1 MPRIAAD
8 RTLILSNL
16 GFDARGPYLEFND
29 VFGKTQHRMPIL
41 GRTFS
46 LRRLPHRYCTGSFDL
61 ISYRSAACELS
72 AELLLNPDQKDMNM
86 CPHCQELT
94 GFDPAFYNAST
105 ISPQQRAYN
114 KTPHFVYMA
123 YFSPQH
129 LKVGISSETRGIDRL
144 LEQGAR
150 VCAILKRFENADDAR
165 SLEADLCARADTFES
180 MRLSA
185 KVKLLSEYFNPH
197 EAIES
202 LKRRCALLGIEPE
215 GGYLDLTPYYFG
227 EGVACARAGA
237 RRRTR
242 RRHRRP
248 LHRSGRRRHRLR
260 AERQR
265 VRRAGEVVGI
275 LRDRDH
281 RGGDA
286 RRIRT
291 AADGALVS
299 GT

>member
-46 LRRLPHRYCTGSFDL
+46 LRLLPHRYCTGSFDL

-202 LKRRCALLGIEPE
+202 LKRRCALLGIEPD

-227 EGVACARAGA
+227 EGVAC
-237 RRRTR
+237 
-242 RRHRRP
+242 P
-248 LHRSGRRRHRLR
+248 
-260 AERQR
+260 
-265 VRRAGEVVGI
+265 
-275 LRDRDH
+275 
-281 RGGDA
+281 
-286 RRIRT
+286 
-291 AADGALVS
+291 ALVQVPDGEPDDVIGGRCIGLVGGAIVFEQNGS
-299 GT
+299 AFVAPVKSWESFETEITVGEMLVEYEPQQMGLW